1 MAAAAMGR
9 AAAAA
14 AATASELL
22 SEPRASEHEGGS
34 HTGVREGPT
43 ARRVLSASRDLAS
56 RATRGGYCRLAGLET
71 MASGVLRLRDGA
83 VSHRNTPGKGG
94 TGDASD
100 RVQEK
105 TRTEAYV
112 GARMCIQLLDSLASW
127 AAGWMLHSPELMKAK
142 SESRSSLRVSRK
154 VAINETPAS
163 TFSNAMEDT
172 NSSAVNCASC
182 HGSDPPVMV
191 RAVGLPRANNSAAQR
206 RTLHL
211 A

>member
-56 RATRGGYCRLAGLET
+56 RATRGGYCSGTRDDGEWRLATSRRGRL
-71 MASGVLRLRDGA
+71 ASKYPWEREAQVTQVTVCRKRPERRHICWRA
-83 VSHRNTPGKGG
+83 HVHTV
-94 TGDASD
+94 TG
-100 RVQEK
+100 
-105 TRTEAYV
+105 
-112 GARMCIQLLDSLASW
+112 LASW